1 MNQEEWTALVS
12 GSKWIVGASGILT
25 AMMKFFDHYAAGIGA
40 IFTIL
45 TFFTW
50 LYFQRRADKKLTQT
64 DKNEA
69 RIIVTEARIKELEM
83 DILIF
88 IIMVIVMSVI
98 AILLD
103 KWGKI
108 IKL

>member
-50 LYFQRRADKKLTQT
+50 LYFQRRADKNISLSN
-64 DKNEA
+64 KNES
-69 RIIVTEARIKELEM
+69 RIKEQDKKLEYLERQLQGLS
-83 DILIF
+83 DRKSLEQN
-88 IIMVIVMSVI
+88 
-98 AILLD
+98 
-103 KWGKI
+103 KGN
-108 IKL
+108 